1 MSNIKF
7 TMKDLDGTVMP
18 YTSFVISTSASANAA
33 SFTTNG
39 NGEAT
44 VSLAAVSTPYYI
56 SKQDGTTE
64 SVIAYK
70 FFVPDTTYTLD
81 AELLFVDMGKISKD
95 KNDKSIAALIEAK
108 VVAVNAANRAL
119 QVVSLLGDVSTI
131 RANLTNLV
139 QVASNLTN
147 INAVNANATN
157 ITTVAGNTANINK
170 VATIDT
176 SVTTVANSQTN
187 VNTVAS
193 NIANVNAVAPHTA
206 NISTVATNVGSVNT
220 VAGSIASV
228 NTTASNITS
237 VNTVA
242 GNTSNISTVA
252 GISPAVS
259 TIANN
264 ITDIQATAEG
274 IGLIPGVLPYTS
286 NITTVANNIAPIVAV
301 GNNINNINE
310 VRAMEADIEVLADE
324 IANIAGA
331 AAAVTQAVDAQK
343 VLYVAGTDYT
353 KNTSNTLVL
362 PYFPAKSNSVKIFFD
377 GAYKNKDTWN
387 RVGKNIAFTSAIN
400 ADKVEI
406 QYEVPSSFVGLSPED
421 ILVIQNAEAAAL
433 ASEVDAQQSATTA
446 AVSASLAQGVANQAV
461 DAIKQLFVAG
471 TGFTK
476 GVSTQLTMDF
486 LPVKTNAVKVFFD
499 GVYQNKNTFTRVGK
513 VITFNEVINV
523 DNVEI
528 HYEVPS
534 QFVGLD
540 DDDNAVL
547 VAAQNAAQASANA
560 AAASFDSFD
569 DRYLGAKSIA
579 PTVDNDGNTILVGA
593 KYFNST
599 ENKMYV
605 RNASNVWQWDTATA
619 DGVSYLPA
627 GTGAVATDVQSKLR
641 ESVSVKD
648 FLCDDGVPVQG
659 NGIHDDYTGI
669 AKAIA
674 YAKLTGA
681 HITAGARDTFYLGTF
696 PNTTGASKFIID
708 FDNFVFH
715 TNGCKFT
722 VTYNADPV
730 LAASAKMTIFK
741 IFNASNWTFGDF
753 ECEADYCE
761 RIGTQQGVTAIWV
774 ENTTLA
780 TNTGTIG
787 VLRGL
792 RLYATL
798 LVTTTDVALRHRGII
813 AKLLFN
819 NGGYYNLNCAGNGDG
834 VRANIHSNDLVRSY
848 ICYGVDDHDVKIY
861 STNHLKFTD
870 VVVARLSKQ
879 PTTRNTTG
887 LKIKYSCP
895 SDLSSSA
902 AITIEHQDIADSG
915 SIENIYID
923 FDVVK
928 SNPANPTINFA
939 SFDITSSPV
948 LRTSTN
954 CVTDNIWLRGKTNS
968 TTPMVIGSAIGG
980 VNGENISRLYVQR
993 HLLNGI
999 ANFKRFIVKDSETR
1013 YLARSNAADGMS
1025 LKFNV
1030 SELKFTPNWGLMTV
1044 WGANNPGASA
1054 DEYIIRQYFVLFSVP
1069 STGSTNPLSNTV
1081 IATQTAGSLSPTIT
1095 FPVQTNTFDFA
1106 VSLNNY
1112 THANRQCSATL
1123 EIYRVL

>member
-1 MSNIKF
+1 
-7 TMKDLDGTVMP
+7 MP
-18 YTSFVISTSASANAA
+18 YVPNPTQATEPVESREVLTAA
-33 SFTTNG
+33 REFR
-39 NGEAT
+39 
-44 VSLAAVSTPYYI
+44 
-56 SKQDGTTE
+56 
-64 SVIAYK
+64 
-70 FFVPDTTYTLD
+70 
-81 AELLFVDMGKISKD
+81 ELK
-95 KNDKSIAALIEAK
+95 
-108 VVAVNAANRAL
+108 
-119 QVVSLLGDVSTI
+119 
-131 RANLTNLV
+131 
-139 QVASNLTN
+139 
-147 INAVNANATN
+147 
-157 ITTVAGNTANINK
+157 
-170 VATIDT
+170 
-176 SVTTVANSQTN
+176 
-187 VNTVAS
+187 
-193 NIANVNAVAPHTA
+193 
-206 NISTVATNVGSVNT
+206 GSVNT
-220 VAGSIASV
+220 RIAAL
-228 NTTASNITS
+228 TA
-237 VNTVA
+237 A
-242 GNTSNISTVA
+242 
-252 GISPAVS
+252 
-259 TIANN
+259 
-264 ITDIQATAEG
+264 DAT
-274 IGLIPGVLPYTS
+274 LQS
-286 NITTVANNIAPIVAV
+286 
-301 GNNINNINE
+301 
-310 VRAMEADIEVLADE
+310 
-324 IANIAGA
+324 
-331 AAAVTQAVDAQK
+331 
-343 VLYVAGTDYT
+343 
-353 KNTSNTLVL
+353 
-362 PYFPAKSNSVKIFFD
+362 KID
-377 GAYKNKDTWN
+377 
-387 RVGKNIAFTSAIN
+387 
-400 ADKVEI
+400 
-406 QYEVPSSFVGLSPED
+406 
-421 ILVIQNAEAAAL
+421 AEAATRAAADSGL
-433 ASEVDAQQSATTA
+433 NVRTTA
-446 AVSASLAQGVANQAV
+446 LEQLAFNGGTPGAVVT
-461 DAIKQLFVAG
+461 KQF
-471 TGFTK
+471 
-476 GVSTQLTMDF
+476 
-486 LPVKTNAVKVFFD
+486 
-499 GVYQNKNTFTRVGK
+499 
-513 VITFNEVINV
+513 
-523 DNVEI
+523 
-528 HYEVPS
+528 
-534 QFVGLD
+534 
-540 DDDNAVL
+540 
-547 VAAQNAAQASANA
+547 
-560 AAASFDSFD
+560 
-569 DRYLGAKSIA
+569 
-579 PTVDNDGNTILVGA
+579 
-593 KYFNST
+593 
-599 ENKMYV
+599 
-605 RNASNVWQWDTATA
+605 TATA
-619 DGVSYLPA
+619 SQTTFVLDFAPISVAQVSVYLQGIYQHRDTFSVSGANVVLSTGVEAGTLVEITANVPLLLGETSADLVEYLPA
-627 GTGAVATDVQSKLR
+627 GAGAVATDVQSKLR

-681 HITAGARDTFYLGTF
+681 HIAAGARDTFYLGTF

-708 FDNFVFH
+708 FDNFGFH

-730 LAASAKMTIFK
+730 LAGSAKMTIFK

-819 NGGYYNLNCAGNGDG
+819 NGGYYNLNCASNGDG

-870 VVVARLSKQ
+870 VVVARLSNR

-954 CVTDNIWLRGKTNS
+954 CVTDNIRLRGKTNS

-1013 YLARSNAADGMS
+1013 YLARSNAAAGMS
-1025 LKFNV
+1025 LNFNV

-1095 FPVQTNTFDFA
+1095 FPAQTNTFDFA
-1106 VSLNNY
+1106 VNLNNY